1 MSCFTQIIL
10 LKGTYKMFSL
20 KKTVSLIHREGWK
33 FATIFFLTSSLLLMV
48 WLPFAIIGFLLTF
61 FVVWFFRDPD
71 RKTPNIKNKIISP
84 ADGKICLIDKAKPP
98 KELLMDSKEM
108 FRICVFMNVFNVHVN
123 RSPVKG
129 TIREIVYKKGQFLN
143 ASLDKASEK
152 NERNSLIIETDD
164 NKEIIVTQ
172 IAGLIARRILS
183 FVNNKDKIDV
193 GERFGLIRFGSR
205 VDIYLPE
212 GSKAAVKIGDT
223 VKAGET
229 IIGSL

>member
-33 FATIFFLTSSLLLMV
+33 FATIFFLTSSILLMV